1 MYRTLD
7 ADRIIETIAQLEQRI
22 AARFPQSGLRR
33 VCSELL
39 DVARD
44 SKVRAAEAARPNRG
58 IRWGVA
64 ALLALGMLLLAYVA
78 SIIEIKRDAENLFG
92 VLQGIDAAMNALVLM
107 GAGVLFLLTVE
118 TRWNRQRALADLNQL
133 RSIVH
138 VIDMHQL
145 TKDPSA
151 TVAVGTGTPASP
163 KRHLTAFELVRYL
176 DYCSEMLSLAAKVAA
191 LYAQETRDPVVIE
204 TESDLVQITSNLSNK
219 IWQKIT
225 IVQYQMAGDE
235 AAKAASAVLP
245 VHGTADAS
253 RPLPLSEGPAS

>member
-1 MYRTLD
+1 MYRTLN
-7 ADRIIETIAQLEQRI
+7 ADRIIDTIAQLEQRI

-44 SKVRAAEAARPNRG
+44 SKERAAAAAKPNRG
-58 IRWGVA
+58 VRIGVA
-64 ALLALGMLLLAYVA
+64 ALLVLGMLLLGYVA

-118 TRWNRQRALADLNQL
+118 ARWNRQRALADLNEL

-151 TVAVGTGTPASP
+151 MATVGTGTSASP
-163 KRHLTAFELVRYL
+163 QRQLTAFELVRYL

-225 IVQYQMAGDE
+225 IVQYQMANGVAD
-235 AAKAASAVLP
+235 
-245 VHGTADAS
+245 TA
-253 RPLPLSEGPAS
+253 PPASPLGKQQPGRS